1 MQFKNTPQRYGVVSA
16 ALHWLTATVVYGMLR
31 WVYGWSRS
39 VITTAGITGRRNY
52 KNIGMLLMMA
62 LIVRIIWRLYSPPPV
77 ALTSYSRLTRI
88 GAAAGHLLLYLL
100 LFAIIISG
108 YLISTADGK
117 PISVFGW
124 FEIPA
129 TLTDA
134 GAQADIAGTLHLWF
148 CTVAGHYLALAWGYG
163 AKTPFHR

>member
-1 MQFKNTPQRYGVVSA
+1 MF
-16 ALHWLTATVVYGMLR
+16 ALGLWMVTLSY
-31 WVYGWSRS
+31 YDGWYHQAPEIHKS
-39 VITTAGITGRRNY
+39 IGI
-52 KNIGMLLMMA
+52 LLMMA

-148 CTVAGHYLALAWGYG
+148 AGRWSLSRSRMGLW
-163 AKTPFHR
+163 R

>member
-52 KNIGMLLMMA
+52 KSIGMLLMMA

-77 ALTSYSRLTRI
+77 ALTSYS
-88 GAAAGHLLLYLL
+88 
-100 LFAIIISG
+100 
-108 YLISTADGK
+108 
-117 PISVFGW
+117 V
-124 FEIPA
+124 
-129 TLTDA
+129 
-134 GAQADIAGTLHLWF
+134 
-148 CTVAGHYLALAWGYG
+148 
-163 AKTPFHR
+163 